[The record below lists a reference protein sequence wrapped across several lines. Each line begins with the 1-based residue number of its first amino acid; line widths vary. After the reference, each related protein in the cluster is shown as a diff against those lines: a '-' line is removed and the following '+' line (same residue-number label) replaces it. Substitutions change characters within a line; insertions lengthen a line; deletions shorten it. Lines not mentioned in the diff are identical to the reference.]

1 MHQIM
6 KRIKFGKQVKICIL
20 IYFHLSIG
28 RKYFF
33 FKEKNAEI
41 DNHIYIYFSLIGNF
55 PL

>member
-20 IYFHLSIG
+20 IYFHISIG

-41 DNHIYIYFSLIGNF
+41 DNHIYFF